1 MNELNE
7 PWLIYD
13 NWEHVYLTMSINERA
28 KLDSHSR
35 YNFLIP
41 LKDEYLGLADFINE
55 HSISTSTEQKDVKI
69 HETVISMEVLFN
81 LPKPTTEEMGW
92 SPKSNPTIAVL
103 CKDEDDIERMCKS
116 YNDKGN
122 NSFVYAIDNC
132 NLYGQNCIA
141 ILISKNFE
149 NEKLLDNTKW
159 RVFNRCGGHVDF
171 KNVFVAKEENNA

>member
-13 NWEHVYLTMSINERA
+13 NWEHVYLTMSINERI
-28 KLDSHSR
+28 KLDEPSH
-35 YNFLIP
+35 YNFLMP
-41 LKDEYLGLADFINE
+41 LKNEYLGLVDFINK
-55 HSISTSTEQKDVKI
+55 HPISIEWKDVKM
-69 HETVISMEVLFN
+69 HETIISMGELFN

-103 CKDEDDIERMCKS
+103 CEDEDDVERMCKL

-122 NSFVYAIDNC
+122 NSFIYAIDNC

-141 ILISKNFE
+141 IFVSKNFD
-149 NEKLLDNTKW
+149 NEKLLDDTRW
-159 RVFNRCGGHVDF
+159 RVFNRCGGHADF
-171 KNVFVAKEENNA
+171 KHVFVAKEENDY

>member
-28 KLDSHSR
+28 KLDSPSR
-35 YNFLIP
+35 YNFLMP

-55 HSISTSTEQKDVKI
+55 HSISTEQKDVKI
-69 HETVISMEVLFN
+69 HETVISMEDLFN

-103 CKDEDDIERMCKS
+103 CKDEDDVERMCKL

-159 RVFNRCGGHVDF
+159 RVFNRCGGHADF